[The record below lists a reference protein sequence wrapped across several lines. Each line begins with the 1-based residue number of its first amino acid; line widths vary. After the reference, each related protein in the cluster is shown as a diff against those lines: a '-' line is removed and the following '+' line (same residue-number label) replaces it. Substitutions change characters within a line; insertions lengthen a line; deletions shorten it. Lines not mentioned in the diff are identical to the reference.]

1 MNEQPIRHASI
12 FSLLAAIL
20 MVTMILTQQNYKAT
34 AFSQPYRSENNTFG
48 VISSIQNDES
58 GKPGWII
65 TGHWKG
71 NLLSDLSSNA
81 SQAME
86 NATSPFEGSPFD
98 TQVEMVRLN
107 GTAGHTH
114 TITNFVITNVSKPDN
129 MTKIF
134 NGTSTA
140 SLREGPVTDIPTSIE
155 IIGDKVISIWL
166 DPSTIDNHYGNTPVY
181 GIVIEDDD
189 EHRPDPLKGNST
201 QMGK

>member
-1 MNEQPIRHASI
+1 MEQR
-12 FSLLAAIL
+12 
-20 MVTMILTQQNYKAT
+20 
-34 AFSQPYRSENNTFG
+34 
-48 VISSIQNDES
+48 D
-58 GKPGWII
+58 
-65 TGHWKG
+65 
-71 NLLSDLSSNA
+71 
-81 SQAME
+81 
-86 NATSPFEGSPFD
+86 
-98 TQVEMVRLN
+98 
-107 GTAGHTH
+107 TH

>member
-1 MNEQPIRHASI
+1 M
-12 FSLLAAIL
+12 
-20 MVTMILTQQNYKAT
+20 
-34 AFSQPYRSENNTFG
+34 
-48 VISSIQNDES
+48 ISSIQNDES
-58 GKPGWII
+58 DKPGWII

-71 NLLSDLSSNA
+71 NLLRDLSSNA
-81 SQAME
+81 SQATE

-107 GTAGHTH
+107 GTAEHTH

-181 GIVIEDDD
+181 GIVIDDVD
-189 EHRPDPLKGNST
+189 EHLPDPLKGNST
-201 QMGK
+201 QM

>member
-1 MNEQPIRHASI
+1 MNERPIRHASI
-12 FSLLAAIL
+12 FSLLAVIL

-107 GTAGHTH
+107 GTAGHTPLP
-114 TITNFVITNVSKPDN
+114 I
-129 MTKIF
+129 
-134 NGTSTA
+134 
-140 SLREGPVTDIPTSIE
+140 SL
-155 IIGDKVISIWL
+155 
-166 DPSTIDNHYGNTPVY
+166 
-181 GIVIEDDD
+181 
-189 EHRPDPLKGNST
+189 
-201 QMGK
+201 

>member
-1 MNEQPIRHASI
+1 
-12 FSLLAAIL
+12 
-20 MVTMILTQQNYKAT
+20 
-34 AFSQPYRSENNTFG
+34 

-58 GKPGWII
+58 DKPGWII

-71 NLLSDLSSNA
+71 NLLRDLSSNA
-81 SQAME
+81 SQATE

-107 GTAGHTH
+107 GTAEHTH

-140 SLREGPVTDIPTSIE
+140 SLREGPVTDIPTAIE

-181 GIVIEDDD
+181 GIVIDDVD
-189 EHRPDPLKGNST
+189 EHLPDPLKGNST
-201 QMGK
+201 QM